1 MALSLIYQVTS
12 NVVTVKRFDEGSLM
26 LIEEI

>member
-1 MALSLIYQVTS
+1 MALSSIYQVTS
-12 NVVTVKRFDEGSLM
+12 NVVTFKQFDEGSLM